1 MSTDLSIRVSIAAA
15 FLLAAAGSLAQSTP
29 LAPREVPA
37 KSIPVPNT
45 VSPELQQIIAQPLR
59 SGWNT
64 PPTTG
69 EGWKQL
75 AESIRATAAPNVE
88 AMRERLKV
96 RVEPGT
102 MAGVKVYTVTP
113 DKVLPENRDRVL
125 VQIHGGCYVLN
136 PAEAALPEAMLIAAI
151 GGYRVIAVD
160 YRMPPEAFFPAAL
173 DDSMAV
179 YKQVIAKTDPKRV
192 GLIGTSAG
200 GALVLE
206 MGLRAKQLG
215 LPLPGA
221 ISSGTPMSDSTKTG
235 DTFYTNAMLDNVL
248 VSTEGFCDAA
258 AAFYAH
264 GHDLKDPLISPIY
277 GDMSGFPPTILT
289 SGTRDLLLSNT
300 VRVHRKLR
308 NLGIDSFLQVYEGQ
322 AHAQY
327 GRDDRIPEV
336 REAFTEIGYF
346 FGKHLKK

>member
-1 MSTDLSIRVSIAAA
+1 MFSRVTRRIVVVAASQIVAAVA
-15 FLLAAAGSLAQSTP
+15 FAQSAP

-37 KSIPVPNT
+37 KTIPVPNT

-59 SGWNT
+59 TAWNT
-64 PPTTG
+64 PPTTP

-75 AESIRATAAPNVE
+75 AESLRAAAAPNVE

-96 RVEPGT
+96 KVEPGT

-113 DKVLPENRDRVL
+113 ENIPAENRDRVL

-136 PAEAALPEAMLIAAI
+136 PGVAALPEAMLIAAI

-160 YRMPPEAFFPAAL
+160 YRMPPEAYFPAAL
-173 DDSMAV
+173 DDSIAV
-179 YKQVIAKTDPKRV
+179 YKEVISKTDPKRV

-215 LPLPGA
+215 LPMPGA
-221 ISSGTPMSDSTKTG
+221 IASGTPMSDSTKTG

-258 AAFYAH
+258 AAFYAK

-322 AHAQY
+322 SHAHY

-336 REAFTEIGYF
+336 REAFTEIGMF
-346 FGKHLKK
+346 LNSHLKK